1 MDSQDLTKLTEQI
14 ITDTGESAININ
26 QSFVATFFLINGV
39 LSAFIIFILV
49 FFLLGPSGS
58 KSEIF
63 NDTTFYETPC
73 IKTTDGNGFKNK
85 PGSSQVEPCDPSNNS
100 PVPSVLS
107 SILNGSPSYD
117 LSGNKHYH
125 LANWAIGIGIFS
137 NLFLIFSPYLH
148 FIPETINQIRIK
160 RYNLD
165 LKKNIEK
172 IIKLIKGQDT
182 KLDESEQIQ
191 TLKEIQQL
199 QTDNAKAE
207 VNFDPN
213 VETSETQVPQQGG
226 SSNFENIKHLFK
238 YISEF
243 AGKLG
248 GNNCDKGDALRL
260 FFGMIHIVM
269 ILVLG
274 SFLKGDP
281 LGVSSG
287 LFTLFV
293 AILII
298 FLCLGS
304 NIPSGSLKIIYAL
317 IGIVSFITWICS
329 LIFGKGKTL
338 LSPSSILSSSAFII
352 GLGCFSYF
360 SASAGDFNI
369 TKSKKEKCPVSKEL
383 ATEMGEIA
391 EKLTQKMD
399 LGKLP
404 EHLKNSVT
412 GQPEEYQ
419 QGGGGD
425 KESIACLF
433 YNYFSNLNDSLGLGI
448 LKIFIII
455 IGILFTPNYQSGN
468 LKEVLQGLY
477 KGPLTIFITI
487 CTLFILIFNIMPFIS
502 YLLTIGKG
510 DFSKEDLTHGNGLY
524 SKGSQI
530 SFLEW
535 CNFDPNPD
543 DDNKCKPPT
552 KLKGQRVVS
561 LWNPLLWKEYGITGQ
576 EEVPEVPPETP
587 KQTLPQV

>member
-1 MDSQDLTKLTEQI
+1 MDSQELFKLTEQI
-14 ITDTGESAININ
+14 TTDTGESAININ

-85 PGSSQVEPCDPSNNS
+85 PGSSQVEPCDPSNNT

-125 LANWAIGIGIFS
+125 LANWVIGIGIFS

-148 FIPETINQIRIK
+148 FIPETINEIRIK

-172 IIKLIKGQDT
+172 IIKLIKGQNT
-182 KLDESEQIQ
+182 KLDESQ
-191 TLKEIQQL
+191 EIQALEKIQEL
-199 QTDNAKAE
+199 ETDNARAA
-207 VNFDPN
+207 VDSDPN
-213 VETSETQVPQQGG
+213 VETSETTVPQEGG
-226 SSNFENIKHLFK
+226 SSNLENMKHLFK

-274 SFLKGDP
+274 SFIKGDP

-317 IGIVSFITWICS
+317 IGIVSFITWIYS

-360 SASAGDFNI
+360 SASAGDFDNS
-369 TKSKKEKCPVSKEL
+369 KSKKDKCPLPQGL
-383 ATEMGEIA
+383 ANDIGDLV
-391 EKLTQKMD
+391 EKATNQ
-399 LGKLP
+399 LGKIPDNLT
-404 EHLKNSVT
+404 KTVT
-412 GQPEEYQ
+412 GQPGDQ

-433 YNYFSNLNDSLGLGI
+433 YNFFSNLKDSLGLGI

-468 LKEVLQGLY
+468 LKDVLQGLY
-477 KGPLTIFITI
+477 KGPLSIFITF
-487 CTLFILIFNIMPFIS
+487 CTLFVLIFNIMPFIS

-552 KLKGQRVVS
+552 KLKGQRVVT
-561 LWNPLLWKEYGITGQ
+561 LWNPLLWKEYGIIGQ
-576 EEVPEVPPETP
+576 QETP
-587 KQTLPQV
+587 QIPIQTPIQISDQVSG